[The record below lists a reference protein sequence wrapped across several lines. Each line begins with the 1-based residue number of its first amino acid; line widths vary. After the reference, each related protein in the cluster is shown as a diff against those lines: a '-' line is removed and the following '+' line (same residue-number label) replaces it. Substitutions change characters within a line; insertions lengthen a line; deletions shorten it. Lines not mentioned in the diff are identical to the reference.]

1 METER
6 LKYILEAALLASGR
20 PLSFDTLMALFED
33 GERPERDA
41 VRDALSALMEDYRDR
56 GVELREV
63 ASGYRIQVRPDY
75 QRWVSRLWEER
86 APHYSRALMETLAL
100 VAYRQPVTRGEIE
113 AVRGVSV
120 STNIIR
126 TLRERDWIQVVGHR
140 DVPGK
145 PALYATTRQFLDY
158 FNLKS
163 LDNLPSLAEL
173 RDIDQIE
180 AELNF
185 ESPPP
190 SVATVTVDGETEGET
205 EATADADP
213 DSAPDQDQ
221 DSDTPDQA
229 SSSDED
235 QSDLQADPQSGEE
248 SDEEPPPVVAAH
260 RSS

>member
-1 METER
+1 METDR
-6 LKYILEAALLASGR
+6 LKYILEAALLASER
-20 PLSFDTLMALFED
+20 PLAFDTLMALFEE

-41 VRDALSALMEDYRDR
+41 VREALDALRTDYKDR

-86 APHYSRALMETLAL
+86 APRYSRALMETLAL
-100 VAYRQPVTRGEIE
+100 IAYRQPVTRGEIE

-126 TLRERDWIQVVGHR
+126 TLRERDWVQVVGHR

-145 PALYATTRQFLDY
+145 PALYATSRKFLDY

-163 LDNLPSLAEL
+163 LDDLPSLSEL

-185 ESPPP
+185 ETPSPAT
-190 SVATVTVDGETEGET
+190 ATVTVESD
-205 EATADADP
+205 ATADAETPSDE
-213 DSAPDQDQ
+213 DRDQ
-221 DSDTPDQA
+221 DSESPDTQTDAESA
-229 SSSDED
+229 SDSGSD
-235 QSDLQADPQSGEE
+235 SGPE
-248 SDEEPPPVVAAH
+248 SDEEPPPVRAAH
-260 RSS
+260 RVS

>member
-1 METER
+1 MTEAVESER
-6 LKYILEAALLASGR
+6 LKYILEAALLASER

-41 VRDALSALMEDYRDR
+41 VRGALNGLMDDYKDR

-63 ASGYRIQVRPDY
+63 ASGYRIQIRPDY

-140 DVPGK
+140 DVPGR
-145 PALYATTRQFLDY
+145 PALYATTKLFLDY

-173 RDIDQIE
+173 RAIDQIE

-190 SVATVTVDGETEGET
+190 SVATATVESETDADAET
-205 EATADADP
+205 EA
-213 DSAPDQDQ
+213 DQ
-221 DSDTPDQA
+221 DSDGSDQSA
-229 SSSDED
+229 SSDDAHSDP
-235 QSDLQADPQSGEE
+235 QAGPQSGEE
-248 SDEEPPPVVAAH
+248 SDEEPPPVVAAS
-260 RSS
+260 RQS